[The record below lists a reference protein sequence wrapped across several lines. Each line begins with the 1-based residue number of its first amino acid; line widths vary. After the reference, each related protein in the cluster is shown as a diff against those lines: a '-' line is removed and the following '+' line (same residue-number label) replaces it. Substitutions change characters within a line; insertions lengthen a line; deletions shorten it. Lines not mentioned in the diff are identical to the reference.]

1 MGDGPLMQSRP
12 VRLEVAVDS
21 TTSLNAA
28 LEGGADR
35 IELCS
40 ALADGGLTPSI
51 GFIGAALQ
59 VSEVPVHVM
68 IRPRAGD
75 FLYTEEELT
84 VMRMDIEGCK
94 EVGAQ
99 GVVFG
104 VLMKNHTIDVKRT
117 LELVERAR
125 PMKVVFHR
133 AFDVAADLEEALE
146 DLIQCGVDE
155 VLTSGGDDSLE
166 HGQQMV
172 SLLVRQAAGR
182 IRIIGGA
189 GVTVRN
195 ARQLWDATGVDWLHG
210 SFRGEA
216 IAGSRLA
223 MGDEERELVRITSRE
238 DVARVKHLLTIE
250 RQPAV

>member
-1 MGDGPLMQSRP
+1 MPHRP

-21 TTSLNAA
+21 VASLNAA

-75 FLYTEEELT
+75 FVYTEEEL
-84 VMRMDIEGCK
+84 VIMRMDIEGCK
-94 EVGAQ
+94 EVGAH
-99 GVVFG
+99 GVVLG
-104 VLMKNHTIDVKRT
+104 ILNENHTVDVKQ
-117 LELVERAR
+117 LMDLVERSK

-133 AFDVAADLEEALE
+133 AFDVSADLEETLE
-146 DLIQCGVDE
+146 ELILCGVDE
-155 VLTSGGDDSLE
+155 VLTSGGEELLE
-166 HGQQMV
+166 HGVETV
-172 SLLVRQAAGR
+172 SSLVKQAAGR
-182 IRIIGGA
+182 IKIIGGS

-195 ARQLWDATGVDWLHG
+195 AQKLWESSGVDRLHG

-216 IAGSRLA
+216 VAGSRIS

-238 DVARVKHLLTIE
+238 DVSRVKQMLTVSHSH
-250 RQPAV
+250 AV

>member
-1 MGDGPLMQSRP
+1 MQQRP
-12 VRLEVAVDS
+12 VQLEVAVDS
-21 TTSLNAA
+21 TASLNAA

-59 VSEVPVHVM
+59 VSEVPIHVM
-68 IRPRAGD
+68 IRPRAGG
-75 FLYTEEELT
+75 FVYTEEELT

-104 VLMKNHTIDVKRT
+104 LLTGNNTIDVKHT
-117 LELVERAR
+117 LEMVERSR

-133 AFDVAADLEEALE
+133 AFDVSADLEESLE
-146 DLIQCGVDE
+146 DLIACGVDE
-155 VLTSGGDDSLE
+155 VLTSGGDALMEQGMETVTS
-166 HGQQMV
+166 
-172 SLLVRQAAGR
+172 LVRQAAGR
-182 IRIIGGA
+182 IRLIGGS

-195 ARQLWDATGVDWLHG
+195 AKRLWDISGVDCLHG
-210 SFRGEA
+210 SFRGSA
-216 IAGSRLA
+216 VAGSRIS
-223 MGDEERELVRITSRE
+223 MGDEEREFIRITSRE
-238 DVARVKHLLTIE
+238 DVARVKQMLTA
-250 RQPAV
+250 QPLNAV